1 MRADYI
7 RRARE
12 LVEGRFGLK
21 LPAVN

>member
-1 MRADYI
+1 MRTDYI
-7 RRARE
+7 RRAKE